1 MEKKIGKSLC
11 IFSSKGGVGK
21 TITTLNLAGIF
32 EVMGKRVLIV
42 DLDLS
47 GGQIALSLNRPYEKT
62 IYNFAMDFMNN
73 RYHSFL
79 DYVTKYDDNIDFL
92 ASPKDPRQSNR
103 IASKYLEI
111 MLDKAVYYYDIV
123 LIDTNHILNETN
135 LVLLDKADSILFV
148 MNNDP
153 YDVKNMKSLITI
165 FKDLDKNNYKV
176 LLNDSRDPMK
186 KYFSLY
192 DLVSILKTDI
202 DYYLGS
208 EFYVKNIDQ
217 YIMNGKIITLHPKA
231 ANVFSKDFAVLMRLA
246 TDFVK
251 EGDKHE

>member
-21 TITTLNLAGIF
+21 TITTLNLAGVF

-47 GGQIALSLNRPYEKT
+47 GGQIALSLNKPYEKT
-62 IYNFAMDFMNN
+62 IYNFAMDYMNN

-79 DYVTKYDDNIDFL
+79 DYVTKYDEHIDFL
-92 ASPKDPRQSNR
+92 ACPKDPRQANK
-103 IASKYLEI
+103 IASKYIEI
-111 MLDKAVYYYDIV
+111 MLDKAVYYYDVV
-123 LIDTNHILNETN
+123 LIDTHHVLNETN
-135 LVLLDKADSILFV
+135 LVLLDKTDSILFV

-153 YDVKNMKSLITI
+153 FDVKNMKSLMAI
-165 FKDLDKNNYKV
+165 FKDLNKTNYKI

-192 DLVSILKTDI
+192 DITSILKSEI
-202 DYYLGS
+202 NYFISS

-217 YIMNGKIITLHPKA
+217 YIMNGQIITLHPKA
-231 ANVFSKDFAVLMRLA
+231 SSIFNKDFAVLTKVA

-251 EGDKHE
+251 EGEES

>member
-21 TITTLNLAGIF
+21 TITTLNMAGVF
-32 EVMGKRVLIV
+32 EVMGKRILIV

-47 GGQIALSLNRPYEKT
+47 GGEIALALNKPYEKT
-62 IYNFAMDFMNN
+62 IYNFAMDYMNN
-73 RYHSFL
+73 RYRSFL
-79 DYVTKYDDNIDFL
+79 DYVTKYDDHIDFL
-92 ASPKDPRQSNR
+92 ASPKDPRQANK

-153 YDVKNMKSLITI
+153 FDVKNMKSLVTI
-165 FKDLDKNNYKV
+165 FKDLDKTNFKIM
-176 LLNDSRDPMK
+176 LNDSRDPMK

-192 DLVSILKTDI
+192 DLTSILKTEI
-202 DYYLGS
+202 NYLISS

-217 YIMNGKIITLHPKA
+217 YIMNGKIVTLHPKA
-231 ANVFSKDFAVLMRLA
+231 SSVFSKDFAVLMKLA

-251 EGDKHE
+251 EGVKNE

>member
-21 TITTLNLAGIF
+21 TITTLNMAGVF
-32 EVMGKRVLIV
+32 EVMGKRILIV

-47 GGQIALSLNRPYEKT
+47 GGEIALSLNKPYEKT
-62 IYNFAMDFMNN
+62 IYNFAMDYMNN

-79 DYVTKYDDNIDFL
+79 DYVTKYDDHIDFL
-92 ASPKDPRQSNR
+92 ASPKDPRQANK

-123 LIDTNHILNETN
+123 LIDTNHNLNETN
-135 LVLLDKADSILFV
+135 LVILDKADLILFV

-153 YDVKNMKSLITI
+153 FDVKNMKSLVTI
-165 FKDLDKNNYKV
+165 FKDLDKNNYKIM
-176 LLNDSRDPMK
+176 LNDSRDPMK

-192 DLVSILKTDI
+192 DLTSILKTEI
-202 DYYLGS
+202 NYFISS

-217 YIMNGKIITLHPKA
+217 YIMNGQIVTLHPKA
-231 ANVFSKDFAVLMRLA
+231 SSIFSKDFAVLTKIA
-246 TDFVK
+246 TDFLK
-251 EGDKHE
+251 EGVKDE

>member
-21 TITTLNLAGIF
+21 TITTLNLAGVF
-32 EVMGKRVLIV
+32 EVMGKHTLIV

-47 GGQIALSLNRPYEKT
+47 GGQIALSLNKPYEKT
-62 IYNFAMDFMNN
+62 IYNFAMDYMNN

-79 DYVTKYDDNIDFL
+79 DYVTKYDDYIDFL
-92 ASPKDPRQSNR
+92 SCPKDPRQANK
-103 IASKYLEI
+103 IFSKYIEI
-111 MLDKAVYYYDIV
+111 MLDKAVYYYDVV
-123 LIDTNHILNETN
+123 LIDTHHVLNETN
-135 LVLLDKADSILFV
+135 LVLLDKTDSILFV

-153 YDVKNMKSLITI
+153 FDVKNMKSLMAI
-165 FKDLDKNNYKV
+165 FKDLNKTNYKI

-192 DLVSILKTDI
+192 DLTSILKSQI
-202 DYYLGS
+202 DYFISS
-208 EFYVKNIDQ
+208 EFYVKNLDQ
-217 YIMNGKIITLHPKA
+217 YIMNGQIITLHPKA
-231 ANVFSKDFAVLMRLA
+231 SSVFSKDFAVLMKLA

-251 EGDKHE
+251 EGEKHE

>member
-21 TITTLNLAGIF
+21 TITTLNLAGVF
-32 EVMGKRVLIV
+32 EVMGKHTLIV

-47 GGQIALSLNRPYEKT
+47 GGQIALSLNKPYEKT
-62 IYNFAMDFMNN
+62 IYNFAMDYMNN

-79 DYVTKYDDNIDFL
+79 DYVTKYDDYIDFL
-92 ASPKDPRQSNR
+92 SCPKDPRQANKIS
-103 IASKYLEI
+103 SKYIEI
-111 MLDKAVYYYDIV
+111 MLDKVVYYYDVV
-123 LIDTNHILNETN
+123 LIDTHHVLNETN
-135 LVLLDKADSILFV
+135 LVLLDKTDSILFV

-153 YDVKNMKSLITI
+153 FDVKNMKSLMAI
-165 FKDLDKNNYKV
+165 FKDLNKTNYKI

-192 DLVSILKTDI
+192 DLTSILKSQI
-202 DYYLGS
+202 DYFISS
-208 EFYVKNIDQ
+208 EFYVKNLDQ
-217 YIMNGKIITLHPKA
+217 YIMNGQIITLHPKA
-231 ANVFSKDFAVLMRLA
+231 SSVFSKDFAVLMKLA

-251 EGDKHE
+251 EGEKHE

>member
-21 TITTLNLAGIF
+21 TITTLNLAGVF

-47 GGQIALSLNRPYEKT
+47 GGQIALSLNKPYEKT
-62 IYNFAMDFMNN
+62 IYNFAMDYMNN

-79 DYVTKYDDNIDFL
+79 DYVTKYDEHIDFL
-92 ASPKDPRQSNR
+92 ACPKDPRQANK
-103 IASKYLEI
+103 IASKYIEI
-111 MLDKAVYYYDIV
+111 MLDKAVYYYDII
-123 LIDTNHILNETN
+123 LIDTHHVLNETN
-135 LVLLDKADSILFV
+135 LVLLDKTDSILFV

-153 YDVKNMKSLITI
+153 FDVKNMKSLVAI
-165 FKDLDKNNYKV
+165 FKDLNKTNYKI

-192 DLVSILKTDI
+192 DLTSILKSDI
-202 DYYLGS
+202 NYFISS

-217 YIMNGKIITLHPKA
+217 YIMNGQIVTLHPKA
-231 ANVFSKDFAVLMRLA
+231 SSIFSKDFAVLTKIA
-246 TDFVK
+246 TNFLK
-251 EGDKHE
+251 EGNFC

>member
-11 IFSSKGGVGK
+11 MFSSKGGVGK
-21 TITTLNLAGIF
+21 TITTLNLAGVF
-32 EVMGKRVLIV
+32 EVMGKRILIV

-47 GGQIALSLNRPYEKT
+47 SGEIALALNKPYEKT
-62 IYNFAMDFMNN
+62 IYNFAMDYMNN
-73 RYHSFL
+73 RYRSFL
-79 DYVTKYDDNIDFL
+79 DYVTKYDDHIDFL
-92 ASPKDPRQSNR
+92 ASPKDPRQANK

-135 LVLLDKADSILFV
+135 LVLLDKADSILFI

-153 YDVKNMKSLITI
+153 FDVKNMKSLVTI
-165 FKDLDKNNYKV
+165 FKDLDKTNFKIM
-176 LLNDSRDPMK
+176 LNDSRDPMK

-192 DLVSILKTDI
+192 DLTSILKTEI
-202 DYYLGS
+202 NYLISS

-217 YIMNGKIITLHPKA
+217 YIMNGKIVTLHPKA
-231 ANVFSKDFAVLMRLA
+231 SSVFSKDFAVLMKLA

-251 EGDKHE
+251 EGVKNE

>member
-11 IFSSKGGVGK
+11 MFSSKGGVGK
-21 TITTLNLAGIF
+21 TITTLNLAGVF
-32 EVMGKRVLIV
+32 EVMGKRILIV

-47 GGQIALSLNRPYEKT
+47 GGEIALALNKPYEKT
-62 IYNFAMDFMNN
+62 IYNFAMDYMNN
-73 RYHSFL
+73 RYRSFL
-79 DYVTKYDDNIDFL
+79 DYVTKYDDHIDFL
-92 ASPKDPRQSNR
+92 ASPKDPRQANK

-153 YDVKNMKSLITI
+153 FDVKNMKSLVTI
-165 FKDLDKNNYKV
+165 FKDLDKTNFKIM
-176 LLNDSRDPMK
+176 LNDSRDPMK

-192 DLVSILKTDI
+192 DLTSILKTEI
-202 DYYLGS
+202 NYLISS

-217 YIMNGKIITLHPKA
+217 YIMNGKIVTLHPKA
-231 ANVFSKDFAVLMRLA
+231 SSVFSKDFAVLMKLA

-251 EGDKHE
+251 EGVKNE

>member
-21 TITTLNLAGIF
+21 TITTLNLAGVF

-47 GGQIALSLNRPYEKT
+47 GGQIALSLNKPYEKT
-62 IYNFAMDFMNN
+62 IYNFAMDYMNN

-79 DYVTKYDDNIDFL
+79 DYVTKYDDYIDFL
-92 ASPKDPRQSNR
+92 ACPKDPRQANK
-103 IASKYLEI
+103 IASKYIEI
-111 MLDKAVYYYDIV
+111 MLDKAVYYYDVV
-123 LIDTNHILNETN
+123 LIDTHHVLNETN
-135 LVLLDKADSILFV
+135 LVLLDKTDSILFV

-153 YDVKNMKSLITI
+153 FDVKNMKSLMAI
-165 FKDLDKNNYKV
+165 FKDLNKTNYKI
-176 LLNDSRDPMK
+176 LLNDSRDPIK
-186 KYFSLY
+186 NYFSLY
-192 DLVSILKTDI
+192 DLTSILKSEI
-202 DYYLGS
+202 NYFISS

-217 YIMNGKIITLHPKA
+217 YIMNGQIITLHPKA
-231 ANVFSKDFAVLMRLA
+231 SSVFNKDFAVLMKLA

-251 EGDKHE
+251 EGEES

>member
-21 TITTLNLAGIF
+21 TITTLNLAGVF
-32 EVMGKRVLIV
+32 EIIGKRILIV

-47 GGQIALSLNRPYEKT
+47 GGEIALSLNKPYEKT
-62 IYNFAMDFMNN
+62 IYNFAMDYMNN
-73 RYHSFL
+73 RYRSFL
-79 DYVTKYDDNIDFL
+79 DYVTKYDDHIDFL
-92 ASPKDPRQSNR
+92 ASPKDPRQANK

-135 LVLLDKADSILFV
+135 LVLLDKADLILFV

-153 YDVKNMKSLITI
+153 YDVKNMKSLVTI
-165 FKDLDKNNYKV
+165 FKDLDKTNFKIM
-176 LLNDSRDPMK
+176 LNDSRDPMK

-192 DLVSILKTDI
+192 DLTSILKTQI
-202 DYYLGS
+202 SYLISS

-217 YIMNGKIITLHPKA
+217 YIMNGKIVTLHPKA
-231 ANVFSKDFAVLMRLA
+231 SSIFSKDFAVLMKLA

-251 EGDKHE
+251 EGVKNE

>member
-11 IFSSKGGVGK
+11 MFSSKGGVGK
-21 TITTLNLAGIF
+21 TITTLNLAGVF
-32 EVMGKRVLIV
+32 EVMGKRILIV

-47 GGQIALSLNRPYEKT
+47 SGEIALALNKPYEKT
-62 IYNFAMDFMNN
+62 IYNFAMDYMNN
-73 RYHSFL
+73 RYRSFL
-79 DYVTKYDDNIDFL
+79 DYVTKYDDHIDFL
-92 ASPKDPRQSNR
+92 ASPKDPRQANK

-153 YDVKNMKSLITI
+153 FDVKNMKSLVTI
-165 FKDLDKNNYKV
+165 FKDLDKTNFKIM
-176 LLNDSRDPMK
+176 LNDSRDPMK

-192 DLVSILKTDI
+192 DLTSILKTEI
-202 DYYLGS
+202 NYLISS

-217 YIMNGKIITLHPKA
+217 YIMNGKIVTLHPKA
-231 ANVFSKDFAVLMRLA
+231 SSVFSKDFAVLMKLA

-251 EGDKHE
+251 EGVKNE

>member
-11 IFSSKGGVGK
+11 MFSSKGGVGK
-21 TITTLNLAGIF
+21 TITTLNLAGVF
-32 EVMGKRVLIV
+32 EVMGKRILIV

-47 GGQIALSLNRPYEKT
+47 GGEIALALNKPYEKT
-62 IYNFAMDFMNN
+62 IYNFAMDYMNN
-73 RYHSFL
+73 RYRSFL
-79 DYVTKYDDNIDFL
+79 DYVTKYDDHIDFL
-92 ASPKDPRQSNR
+92 ASPKDPRQANK

-153 YDVKNMKSLITI
+153 FDVKNMKSLVTI
-165 FKDLDKNNYKV
+165 FKDLDKTNFKIM
-176 LLNDSRDPMK
+176 LNDSRDPMK

-192 DLVSILKTDI
+192 DLTSILKTEI
-202 DYYLGS
+202 NYIISS

-217 YIMNGKIITLHPKA
+217 YIMNGKIVTLHPKA
-231 ANVFSKDFAVLMRLA
+231 SSVFSKDFAVLMKLA

-251 EGDKHE
+251 EGVKNE